1 MLECYVY
8 MVMRF
13 FILLHMQVEL
23 ETDSWARTVTVALS
37 VEVPVDV
44 LLGIRDCSA
53 GQEFKECLITTR
65 AQKRDQLNDSLS

>member
-1 MLECYVY
+1 MLCVHGDEV
-8 MVMRF
+8 F
-13 FILLHMQVEL
+13 HPSAHAGGL